1 MQKLQVKQLLKY
13 AFLFWFGGSF
23 YVTLEVFYRARS
35 HFSMFILAGVV
46 FILVG
51 LLNEIWS
58 WEFSIL
64 KQIAIG
70 TFMATV
76 LEFFTGVLVN
86 IILGWNVWDYSN
98 LKWNLC
104 SQIAPQFVLLWI
116 PLVFLAIVV
125 DDVIRWKFFGEEKP
139 RYKI

>member
-1 MQKLQVKQLLKY
+1 M
-13 AFLFWFGGSF
+13 S
-23 YVTLEVFYRARS
+23 
-35 HFSMFILAGVV
+35 
-46 FILVG
+46 
-51 LLNEIWS
+51 
-58 WEFSIL
+58 
-64 KQIAIG
+64 
-70 TFMATV
+70 TV